1 VIDAAKF
8 FDAELAE
15 HRALVERMTGLR
27 ESFAQALS
35 VWTEAIKSGG
45 KLLFFGNGGSASDA
59 QHLATELTVRYAR
72 DRAAIAA
79 ISLTADGTTLTAAG
93 NDLGFALVF
102 SRQIEALGRKGD
114 VAVAISTSGKSENV
128 LHGLSVARERG
139 LKTVGLLG
147 GDGGKAK
154 SLCDVAL
161 VVPSNVTARVQEM
174 HIMLGQ
180 MLCAALERGLG
191 LAP

>member
-1 VIDAAKF
+1 MIDAAKF

-128 LHGLSVARERG
+128 LRGLGVARERG

-147 GDGGKAK
+147 GDGGKAE

>member
-128 LHGLSVARERG
+128 LRGLGVARERG

-147 GDGGKAK
+147 GDGGKAE